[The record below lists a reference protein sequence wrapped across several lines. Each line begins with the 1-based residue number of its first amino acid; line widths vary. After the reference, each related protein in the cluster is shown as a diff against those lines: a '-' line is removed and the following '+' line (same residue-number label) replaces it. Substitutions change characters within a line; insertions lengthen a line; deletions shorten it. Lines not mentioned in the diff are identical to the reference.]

1 MGRARNPRRDDA
13 LRLYLESEGKKQPKD
28 IAEFLRVPASQVRK
42 WKSEDEWEAE
52 LAKPPEKRNVPKKH
66 RGGQYGNRNAVG
78 CKGGSGPP
86 KGSRNAAGS
95 GKSHVGKTGPALK
108 TGEYA
113 IIWEDQLDKEE
124 RAILYGSIDV
134 EPIKNLDE
142 DIRLL
147 AIRERR
153 MMKLRTEY
161 LANPEVEEEI
171 HGYFDKE
178 GKPKPKNFIRRKSPK
193 LNDLIA
199 LEEALT
205 RVQDRRIHAAES
217 MHKIKQDVSKENGG
231 KDIKITVVRKEVDI

>member
-1 MGRARNPRRDDA
+1 MGRKRSARRDEA
-13 LRLYLESEGKKQPKD
+13 MRMYLESEGKKQPKE

-42 WKSEDEWEAE
+42 WKSEDAWEAE
-52 LAKPPEKRNVPKKH
+52 LAKPPEKRNVPKKQ

-95 GKSHVGKTGPALK
+95 GKSHVGKPSPALK
-108 TGEYA
+108 TGECA
-113 IIWEDQLDKEE
+113 IIWEDQLDEEE
-124 RAILYGSIDV
+124 RGLLYGAVDV
-134 EPIKNLDE
+134 EPVKNLDE
-142 DIRLL
+142 EIRLL

-153 MMKLRTEY
+153 MMKIRDGL
-161 LANPEVEEEI
+161 LANPEIDEEI

-178 GKPKPKNFIRRKSPK
+178 GKPKPKSFIRKKSPVI
-193 LNDLIA
+193 DRLIN

-205 RVQDRRIHAAES
+205 RVQEKRIRASES

>member
-1 MGRARNPRRDDA
+1 
-13 LRLYLESEGKKQPKD
+13 
-28 IAEFLRVPASQVRK
+28 
-42 WKSEDEWEAE
+42 
-52 LAKPPEKRNVPKKH
+52 
-66 RGGQYGNRNAVG
+66 
-78 CKGGSGPP
+78 
-86 KGSRNAAGS
+86 
-95 GKSHVGKTGPALK
+95 
-108 TGEYA
+108 
-113 IIWEDQLDKEE
+113 
-124 RAILYGSIDV
+124 
-134 EPIKNLDE
+134 
-142 DIRLL
+142 
-147 AIRERR
+147 

-217 MHKIKQDVSKENGG
+217 MHKIKQDVGKENGG